1 MTKNKK
7 KPADLFFDKIGQ
19 KTRFL
24 VILCRFFGPPKKRGK
39 KLEKQR
45 FFSP

>member
-7 KPADLFFDKIGQ
+7 KVKTLFFDKIGE

-24 VILCRFFGPPKKRGK
+24 VILYRFFGPPKKGRK
-39 KLEKQR
+39 KAQKHR